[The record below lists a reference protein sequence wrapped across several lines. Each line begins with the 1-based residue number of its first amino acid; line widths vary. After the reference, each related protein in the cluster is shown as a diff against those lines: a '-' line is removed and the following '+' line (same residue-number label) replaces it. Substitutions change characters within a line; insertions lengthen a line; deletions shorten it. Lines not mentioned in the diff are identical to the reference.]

1 MAKKQTNGYPWKFC
15 SLGGVVRVNI
25 TSGEDI
31 AHLGEL
37 DQKLWTVLSCPTKD
51 LEFDEQTLKLI
62 DADGDGRV
70 RVHEV
75 VAAAQWLTS
84 VVKDKDAILKGDSVL
99 KLDGIN
105 TDCEAG
111 QKLLGSAKHILKNLG
126 LDKDEISVADAS
138 DSVAIFKDTK
148 FNGDGVIT
156 PASADDEALKAL
168 IATIAEKAGS
178 ATDRSGEAGITAE
191 HVEAFYAALAEYA
204 AWQDAA
210 EAGKK
215 EIFPYGENTAAALAA
230 CETLNDKVADYFMRC
245 KLIRFDDAV
254 TAAVDV
260 SADRLGAISDK
271 NLATQSEEIA
281 ACPLARPTKDA
292 VLPFDAINPAWQ
304 AQFAAVKALVLD
316 VDFPKAKG
324 ITEAQWAEVL
334 AKFGAYQAWMADKK
348 GASVEA
354 LGLEEVKAQLKADRK
369 AELLSL
375 IEQDKALEA
384 ESQSIDDVKKL
395 MLYYRDFAQLLRNYV
410 IFTDF
415 YGRADGTRGIF
426 EVGKLYVDERCCD
439 LCIKITDMGAH
450 ADMPKLSGMFLL
462 YCKCTSKTKAATMD
476 IVAVMTDGK
485 TDDLRPGKNG
495 LFYDLDGGDW
505 DAVITKVVENPINLK
520 EAFWSPYRKVA
531 RFVSEKIDK
540 AAAEKDADA
549 MAKLTAAADTKPGD
563 APKQPFDIA
572 KYAGIFAAVGM
583 AIGAIGAALG
593 LIGESLK
600 GLAWWQILVV
610 IAAVM
615 LIISGPACFIAWR
628 KLRKRNLG
636 PVLNANGWAINS
648 KALVNVLFGKKLT
661 SVAKYPKLKLKDPY
675 AQRTPWWRKCLRW
688 LIVLLVVAFGVCYF
702 TDNLKWMGIERK
714 AKTEQVEAAP
724 VAEEAVPAAEEAA
737 PETAETAE

>member
-1 MAKKQTNGYPWKFC
+1 MAKNQTKGYPWKYC

-51 LEFDEQTLKLI
+51 LAFDERTLQLI

-70 RVHEV
+70 RVQEV
-75 VAAAQWLTS
+75 VAAAQWLTA
-84 VVKDKDAILKGDSVL
+84 VVKDKDAILKGESVL

-105 TDCEAG
+105 TECEAG
-111 QKLLGSAKHILKNLG
+111 QKLYKSARQILEHLG
-126 LDKDEISVADAS
+126 LDKDEISVDDAS
-138 DSVAIFKDTK
+138 DSVAIFAGTK

-156 PASADDEALKAL
+156 PISTDDEALKAL
-168 IATIAEKAGS
+168 IAEIADKIGS
-178 ATDRSGEAGITAE
+178 ATDRSGEPGVTTEQI
-191 HVEAFYAALAEYA
+191 EAFYAALADYA

-215 EIFPYGENTAAALAA
+215 EIFPYGDNTAAALAA
-230 CETLNDKVADYFMRC
+230 CEAVKDKVADYFMRC
-245 KLIRFDDAV
+245 KLIRFDEAV
-254 TAAVDV
+254 ADAVDV
-260 SADRLGAISDK
+260 SVERVGAISDQ
-271 NLATQSEEIA
+271 NLATQAEEIA
-281 ACPLARPTKDA
+281 AYPLARPTKDG

-304 AQFAAVKALVLD
+304 AQFAAVKALALD
-316 VDFPKAKG
+316 ADFPKAAG
-324 ITEAQWAEVL
+324 ITEEQWAGVL
-334 AKFGAYQAWMADKK
+334 AKFGAYTAWMADKK
-348 GASVEA
+348 GAAVEA
-354 LGLEEVKAQLKADRK
+354 LGLDEVKAQLKADRK
-369 AELLSL
+369 ADLLAL
-375 IEQDKALEA
+375 VDADLALEE
-384 ESQSIDDVKKL
+384 ESKSIDDVKKL
-395 MLYYRDFAQLLRNYV
+395 MLYYRDFAKLLRNYV
-410 IFTDF
+410 LFSDF

-426 EVGKLYVDERCCD
+426 EVGKLYIDERCCD

-450 ADMPKLSGMFLL
+450 AEMPKLSGMFLL
-462 YCKCTSKTKAATMD
+462 YCKCTSKIKGETMD

-485 TDDLRPGKNG
+485 TADLRPGKNG

-549 MAKLTAAADTKPGD
+549 MAKLTAAADSKPAD
-563 APKQPFDIA
+563 AVKQPFDIA

-583 AIGAIGAALG
+583 AIGAIAAALG
-593 LIGESLK
+593 FIGDSLSKMPWWKILI
-600 GLAWWQILVV
+600 V

-615 LIISGPACFIAWR
+615 LLISGPACFIAWR

-714 AKTEQVEAAP
+714 AKAEVEA
-724 VAEEAVPAAEEAA
+724 VEEAPAEPAAEVVE
-737 PETAETAE
+737 

>member
-84 VVKDKDAILKGDSVL
+84 VVKDRDAILKGDRVL

-111 QKLLGSAKHILKNLG
+111 QKLLASAKHILQNLG
-126 LDKDEISVADAS
+126 LDKDEISVEDAS

-148 FNGDGVIT
+148 FNGDGIIT
-156 PASADDEALKAL
+156 PVSTDDEALKAL
-168 IATIAEKAGS
+168 IATIAQKAGS
-178 ATDRSGEAGITAE
+178 ETDRSGEAGVTAA
-191 HVEAFYAALAEYA
+191 HIEAFYAALADYA

-210 EAGKK
+210 EADKK
-215 EIFPYGENTAAALAA
+215 NIFPYGENTAAALGA
-230 CETLNDKVADYFMRC
+230 CEAIQDKVADYFMRC
-245 KLIRFDDAV
+245 KLIRFDGDVA
-254 TAAVDV
+254 AAVDV

-271 NLATQSEEIA
+271 NLATQSEEISTY
-281 ACPLARPTKDA
+281 PLARPTQEV

-304 AQFAAVKALVLD
+304 AQFDAVKALVLD

-334 AKFGAYQAWMADKK
+334 AKFGPYRAWMADKK
-348 GASVEA
+348 GESVEELGIGEVRA
-354 LGLEEVKAQLKADRK
+354 LLKADRK
-369 AELLSL
+369 AELLAL
-375 IEQDKALEA
+375 VEADKALEA

-395 MLYYRDFAQLLRNYV
+395 MLYYRDFAKLLRNYV

-415 YGRADGTRGIF
+415 YGRREGSRGMF
-426 EVGKLYVDERCCD
+426 EVGRLFIDERCCD
-439 LCIKITDMGAH
+439 LCIRISDMGAH
-450 ADMPKLSGMFLL
+450 ADMPKLSGAFLL
-462 YCKCTSKTKAATMD
+462 YCKCTSKVKGETMD

-485 TDDLRPGKNG
+485 TSDLRPGKNG
-495 LFYDLDGGDW
+495 LFYDLEGGDW

-520 EAFWSPYRKVA
+520 DAFWSPYRKVA

-540 AAAEKDADA
+540 AAADKDADA
-549 MAKLTAAADTKPGD
+549 MAKLTAAADSKPAD
-563 APKQPFDIA
+563 AAKQPFDIA

-593 LIGESLK
+593 LIGQSLK
-600 GLAWWQILVV
+600 GLTWWQVLVV

-615 LIISGPACFIAWR
+615 LVISGPACFIAWR

-648 KALVNVLFGKKLT
+648 RVLINILFGKTLT
-661 SVAKYPKLKLKDPY
+661 SVAKYPKLKLADPY
-675 AQRTPWWRKCLRW
+675 KKKTPWWRKCLYW
-688 LIVLLVVAFGVCYF
+688 LIALLIVAFGVCYF

-714 AKTEQVEAAP
+714 ARTERVEEAPAA
-724 VAEEAVPAAEEAA
+724 AEEAPAAEETA
-737 PETAETAE
+737 PEATETAE

>member
-462 YCKCTSKTKAATMD
+462 YCKCTSKTKGQTMD

-485 TDDLRPGKNG
+485 TADLRPGKNG

-600 GLAWWQILVV
+600 GLAWWQVLVV

-648 KALVNVLFGKKLT
+648 KVLVNILFGKKLT
-661 SVAKYPKLKLKDPY
+661 SVAKYPKLKLEDPY
-675 AQRTPWWRKCLRW
+675 ARRTPWWRKCLRW

-714 AKTEQVEAAP
+714 AKTEQVEVAP
-724 VAEEAVPAAEEAA
+724 AAEEAVPAAEEAA

>member
-1 MAKKQTNGYPWKFC
+1 MAKKQTKGYPWKYC

-51 LEFDEQTLKLI
+51 LAFDERTLQLI

-70 RVHEV
+70 RVQEV
-75 VAAAQWLTS
+75 VAAAQWLTA
-84 VVKDKDAILKGDSVL
+84 VVKDKDAILKGESVL

-105 TDCEAG
+105 TECEAG
-111 QKLLGSAKHILKNLG
+111 QKLYKSARQILEHLG
-126 LDKDEISVADAS
+126 LDKDEISVEDAS
-138 DSVAIFKDTK
+138 DSVAIFTGTK

-156 PASADDEALKAL
+156 PLSTDDEALKAL
-168 IATIAEKAGS
+168 IAEIADKIGS
-178 ATDRSGEAGITAE
+178 ATDRSGEPGVTAGQIE
-191 HVEAFYAALAEYA
+191 EFYAALADYA

-210 EAGKK
+210 EAAKK
-215 EIFPYGENTAAALAA
+215 EIFPYGDNTAAALAA
-230 CETLNDKVADYFMRC
+230 CEAVKDKVADYFMRC
-245 KLIRFDDAV
+245 KLIRFDEAV
-254 TAAVDV
+254 ADAVDV
-260 SADRLGAISDK
+260 SVERVGAISDH
-271 NLATQSEEIA
+271 NLATQAEEIA
-281 ACPLARPTKDA
+281 SYPLARPTKEG

-304 AQFAAVKALVLD
+304 AQFAAVKALALD
-316 VDFPKAKG
+316 ADFPKAAG
-324 ITEAQWAEVL
+324 ITEEQWAGVL
-334 AKFGAYQAWMADKK
+334 AKFGAYTAWMADKK
-348 GASVEA
+348 GAGVEA
-354 LGLEEVKAQLKADRK
+354 IGLDEVKAQLKADRK
-369 AELLSL
+369 ADLLAL
-375 IEQDKALEA
+375 VDADLALEE
-384 ESQSIDDVKKL
+384 ESKSIDDVKKL
-395 MLYYRDFAQLLRNYV
+395 MLYYRDFAKLLRNYV
-410 IFTDF
+410 LFTDF

-426 EVGKLYVDERCCD
+426 EVGKLYIDERCCD
-439 LCIKITDMGAH
+439 LCIKIADMGAH

-462 YCKCTSKTKAATMD
+462 YCKCTSKTKGETMD

-485 TDDLRPGKNG
+485 TADLRPGKNG
-495 LFYDLDGGDW
+495 LFYDLDGSDW

-540 AAAEKDADA
+540 AAADKDADA
-549 MAKLTAAADTKPGD
+549 MAKLTAAADSKPGEV
-563 APKQPFDIA
+563 KQPFDIA

-593 LIGESLK
+593 LIGNSLK
-600 GLAWWQILVV
+600 GLTWWQILVV

-648 KALVNVLFGKKLT
+648 KALVNILFGKKLT
-661 SVAKYPKLKLKDPY
+661 SVARYPKLKLEDPY
-675 AQRTPWWRKCLRW
+675 AKRTPWWRKCLYW
-688 LIVLLVVAFGVCYF
+688 LIALLVVAFGVCYF

-714 AKTEQVEAAP
+714 AKAKVEA
-724 VAEEAVPAAEEAA
+724 VEEAPAEPAVEAAAEEA
-737 PETAETAE
+737 E

>member
-1 MAKKQTNGYPWKFC
+1 MAMKQTKTKGYPWKYC

-51 LEFDEQTLKLI
+51 LAFDERTLQLI
-62 DADGDGRV
+62 DTDGDGRV
-70 RVHEV
+70 RVQEV
-75 VAAAQWLTS
+75 VAAAQWLTA
-84 VVKDKDAILKGDSVL
+84 VVKDKDAILKGESVL

-105 TDCEAG
+105 TECEAG
-111 QKLLGSAKHILKNLG
+111 ELLYKSAQHILRNLG
-126 LDKDEISVADAS
+126 LDKDEISVDDAS
-138 DSVAIFKDTK
+138 DSVAIFANTK

-156 PASADDEALKAL
+156 PASADDEALKTL
-168 IATIAEKAGS
+168 IAEIADKIGS
-178 ATDRSGEAGITAE
+178 AADRSGEQGVTAE
-191 HVEAFYAALAEYA
+191 QIEAFYAALADYA

-210 EAGKK
+210 AAAKD
-215 EIFPYGENTAAALAA
+215 EIFPYGDNTAAALAA
-230 CETLNDKVADYFMRC
+230 CEAVKDKVADYFMRC

-254 TAAVDV
+254 AAAVDV
-260 SADRLGAISDK
+260 SAERLGAISEK
-271 NLATQSEEIA
+271 NLATQAEEIA
-281 ACPLARPTKDA
+281 TYPLARPTQDA
-292 VLPFDAINPAWQ
+292 VLLLDAVNPAWQ
-304 AQFAAVKALVLD
+304 AQIAAVKALVLD

-324 ITEAQWAEVL
+324 ITEEQWNGVL
-334 AKFGAYQAWMADKK
+334 AKFGAYTAWMADKK
-348 GASVEA
+348 GAAVEA
-354 LGLEEVKAQLKADRK
+354 LGLDEVKAQLKADRK
-369 AELLSL
+369 ADLLAL
-375 IEQDKALEA
+375 VAADQALEA
-384 ESQSIDDVKKL
+384 ESKSIDDVKKL

-410 IFTDF
+410 LFTDF

-439 LCIKITDMGAH
+439 LCIKISDMGAH

-462 YCKCTSKTKAATMD
+462 YCKCTSKTKGETMD

-485 TDDLRPGKNG
+485 TADLRPGKNG

-549 MAKLTAAADTKPGD
+549 MAKLTAVADSKPGE

-583 AIGAIGAALG
+583 AVGAIGAALAM
-593 LIGESLK
+593 IGDSLSQMP
-600 GLAWWQILVV
+600 WWKILVV

-615 LIISGPACFIAWR
+615 LLISGPACFIAWR

-648 KALVNVLFGKKLT
+648 KALVNILFGKKLT
-661 SVAKYPKLKLKDPY
+661 SVAKYPKLKLEDPY

-714 AKTEQVEAAP
+714 AKAEPVECVEEAPAEAA
-724 VAEEAVPAAEEAA
+724 
-737 PETAETAE
+737 AETTE

>member
-1 MAKKQTNGYPWKFC
+1 MAMKQTKTKGYPWTYC

-51 LEFDEQTLKLI
+51 LAFDERTLQLI
-62 DADGDGRV
+62 DTDGDGRV
-70 RVHEV
+70 RVQEV
-75 VAAAQWLTS
+75 VAAAQWLTA
-84 VVKDKDAILKGDSVL
+84 VVKDKDAILKGESVL

-105 TDCEAG
+105 TECEAG
-111 QKLLGSAKHILKNLG
+111 ELLYKSAKHILRNLG
-126 LDKDEISVADAS
+126 LDKDEISVDDAS
-138 DSVAIFKDTK
+138 DSVAIFANTQ

-156 PASADDEALKAL
+156 PASADDEALKTL
-168 IATIAEKAGS
+168 IAEIADKIGS
-178 ATDRSGEAGITAE
+178 VTDRSGEQGVTAE
-191 HVEAFYAALAEYA
+191 QIEAFYAALADYA

-210 EAGKK
+210 AAAKD
-215 EIFPYGENTAAALAA
+215 EIFPYGDNTAAALAA
-230 CETLNDKVADYFMRC
+230 CEAVKDKVADYFMRC

-254 TAAVDV
+254 AAAVDV
-260 SADRLGAISDK
+260 SADRLGAISEK
-271 NLATQSEEIA
+271 NLATQAEEIA
-281 ACPLARPTKDA
+281 TYPLARPTQDA
-292 VLPFDAINPAWQ
+292 VLPLDAINPAWQ
-304 AQFAAVKALVLD
+304 AQFAAVKALALD

-324 ITEAQWAEVL
+324 ITEEQWNGVL
-334 AKFGAYQAWMADKK
+334 AKFGAYTAWLADKK
-348 GASVEA
+348 GAAVEA
-354 LGLEEVKAQLKADRK
+354 LGLDEVKAQLKADRK
-369 AELLSL
+369 ADLLAL
-375 IEQDKALEA
+375 VAADQALEA
-384 ESQSIDDVKKL
+384 ESLAIDDVKKL

-410 IFTDF
+410 LFTDF
-415 YGRADGTRGIF
+415 YGRAEGSRGIF
-426 EVGKLYVDERCCD
+426 EVGKLYIDERCCD

-462 YCKCTSKTKAATMD
+462 YCKCTSKTKGETMD

-549 MAKLTAAADTKPGD
+549 MAKLTEVADTKPGE

-583 AIGAIGAALG
+583 AVGAIGVALG
-593 LIGESLK
+593 SIGKALSDMPWWKILI
-600 GLAWWQILVV
+600 V
-610 IAAVM
+610 IAAV
-615 LIISGPACFIAWR
+615 LLLISGPACFIAWR

-688 LIVLLVVAFGVCYF
+688 LIVLLAVAFGVCYF

-714 AKTEQVEAAP
+714 AKAEPVECVEEAPAEAA
-724 VAEEAVPAAEEAA
+724 AESVE
-737 PETAETAE
+737 